1 MDPKCRNRYQLDRNT
16 KMPYSS
22 EEVSPFPSRANEN
35 GKAFLMNRYKNLQR
49 LLEEEDVEFLE
60 SFGLADEAR
69 KLRSGRRR
77 IYLGYVRA
85 LSRYAQRCQ
94 RERLMSGY
102 DQFSDIMQW
111 HFRINGY
118 LVAMRFCAV
127 LHQMHVQSAVR
138 LAGSCLQQLEAS
150 LHPVTAMAAA

>member
-1 MDPKCRNRYQLDRNT
+1 
-16 KMPYSS
+16 
-22 EEVSPFPSRANEN
+22 
-35 GKAFLMNRYKNLQR
+35 MNRYKNLQR

-60 SFGLADEAR
+60 SFGLAEEAR
-69 KLRSGRRR
+69 KLRSGRRK

-102 DQFSDIMQW
+102 DQFSDIMEW
-111 HFRINGY
+111 SLRVNGY
-118 LVAMRFCAV
+118 LTAMRFCAV

-138 LAGSCLQQLEAS
+138 LAGNCLQQLEAS
-150 LHPVTAMAAA
+150 LQPQPAPAAA